1 MAGSLTVVGAT
12 TNQINGKY
20 DYEQI
25 FIFDNKY
32 QGGQTFLNNTGAEA
46 EFTTGLVLGR
56 VAASEKLV
64 PLDPAAVDGSQYPV
78 GILASDTGTLAIA
91 GETTVTMC
99 VYGDVNENKVTFNGA
114 TTFASVVDLR
124 TLRDRI
130 ASDTMG
136 INLVVADELSEFDNE

>member
-1 MAGSLTVVGAT
+1 MAGTVGVVGAT

-20 DYEQI
+20 NYEQI

-32 QGGQTFLNNTGAEA
+32 LSGQTFLNDTGAEA
-46 EFTTGLVLGR
+46 DFDEGLVVGR
-56 VAASEKLV
+56 IAADRKLV

-78 GILASDTGTLAIA
+78 GILARGTGTLAIA
-91 GETTVTMC
+91 GETTVTIC
-99 VYGDVNENKVTFNGA
+99 NYGDVNENAVSFEGA
-114 TTFASVVDLR
+114 TTLDSIVDLR

-136 INLVVADELSEFDNE
+136 IKLVLADELSEFDNE